1 MTLRSKRDKL
11 KSSSG
16 SEDLANAE
24 TASTPSNTSSSP
36 AGGTPRD
43 AQRIPLPHNSM
54 FVMGL
59 HTNAKWLHGINH
71 DKRPL
76 KTKSS
81 DEQFEGGARI
91 SLTFRHIGTFMS
103 KGGTHIW
110 GQGAKSKTKEGANL
124 IVTDKGEVEKLIQAF
139 GDENQKSDFDWDAAY
154 GQGFDVLHFT
164 TQG

>member
-11 KSSSG
+11 KSS
-16 SEDLANAE
+16 EDLADAE
-24 TASTPSNTSSSP
+24 AASTPSNTSSSP

-59 HTNAKWLHGINH
+59 LTNAKWLHGINH
-71 DKRPL
+71 DKRPH
-76 KTKSS
+76 KTKSP

-103 KGGTHIW
+103 KDGTRIW
-110 GQGAKSKTKEGANL
+110 GQGAKSKTKERANL
-124 IVTDKGEVEKLIQAF
+124 IVIDKEEVEKLIQAF
-139 GDENQKSDFDWDAAY
+139 GDENQRSDFDWDATY
-154 GQGFDVLHFT
+154 GQGFDVLHLT
-164 TQG
+164 ITQG